1 MLPTTKGYLY
11 VLHQQAP
18 LAQIKL
24 TKELKELDG
33 KIIECSYNGKDW
45 VFMRQR
51 TDKSFPNSIS
61 TAQGVWESI
70 RSPVTKELLFQVAEN
85 ERFKAPPKPQQRDDL
100 MPPPAK
106 IPKR

>member
-1 MLPTTKGYLY
+1 MTMCYSILKYRFFPGSRSRFYKNEIISLI
-11 VLHQQAP
+11 
-18 LAQIKL
+18 LA
-24 TKELKELDG
+24 
-33 KIIECSYNGKDW
+33 
-45 VFMRQR
+45 
-51 TDKSFPNSIS
+51 
-61 TAQGVWESI
+61 GVWESI